1 MTEEMIRCQYCGAKY
16 SEKDFRVHI
25 DACFLMLGRAKN
37 GKINKWSDDLNNTLQ
52 MCDICKGY
60 YPYKEFDTHIK
71 ACSEYYQKLKS
82 VK

>member
-1 MTEEMIRCQYCGAKY
+1 MPNTPTTYKTTTAILTTNTTTTTTTTTKKTNHTNHTM
-16 SEKDFRVHI
+16 
-25 DACFLMLGRAKN
+25 
-37 GKINKWSDDLNNTLQ
+37 SDDLNNTLQ